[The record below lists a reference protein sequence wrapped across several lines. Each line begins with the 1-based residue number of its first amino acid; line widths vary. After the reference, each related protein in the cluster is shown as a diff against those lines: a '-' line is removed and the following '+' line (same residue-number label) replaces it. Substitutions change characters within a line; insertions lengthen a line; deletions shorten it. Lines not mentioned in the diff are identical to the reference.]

1 MPNTGEYTLKW
12 RSWAYLTSIMAFF
25 TSGAKTAG
33 GQNENLFGNCVDF
46 PHAFV
51 VIYHWNLSFANSQRN
66 GSSYNYKKLGWY
78 YSNFKTAYVY
88 MIRIEKKKYK
98 YISIE
103 IASSSRRMMQF
114 YTPNIL

>member
-88 MIRIEKKKYK
+88 IYLYMIRI
-98 YISIE
+98 
-103 IASSSRRMMQF
+103 
-114 YTPNIL
+114 

>member
-33 GQNENLFGNCVDF
+33 GQNENLFSNCVDF

-51 VIYHWNLSFANSQRN
+51 VIYNWNLSFANSQRN

-78 YSNFKTAYVY
+78 YSNFKTAYLCIYLY

-98 YISIE
+98 YI
-103 IASSSRRMMQF
+103 
-114 YTPNIL
+114 